1 LKAALDI
8 LCACIVPEFTSFN
21 DVVRSGVYDVF
32 KVFFIK
38 KYIKKIY
45 FNFFKLCFYIIIPK
59 QFKNIKKFILNKFIF
74 SKFT

>member
-1 LKAALDI
+1 MMLFVVNK
-8 LCACIVPEFTSFN
+8 CARHCVYGLETLGS
-21 DVVRSGVYDVF
+21 DGVYDVF

-45 FNFFKLCFYIIIPK
+45 FYFFKLCFYIIIPK